1 MHPIFTGII
10 SSIITALII
19 YIIAPHLKR
28 FKDKLIYRLNYTP
41 DSFFVELANKETNYL
56 NHTLQLGIMNLLIV
70 IYHLTDELADNV
82 HAKYSIFFIMWVIYF
97 KVVHIF
103 INSSI
108 KMKLI
113 KDFENDLIIL
123 DTHLDEK
130 KIKLL
135 KSEWVKMRNQKD
147 YILLKQKVK
156 MHLN

>member
-1 MHPIFTGII
+1 
-10 SSIITALII
+10 
-19 YIIAPHLKR
+19 
-28 FKDKLIYRLNYTP
+28 
-41 DSFFVELANKETNYL
+41 
-56 NHTLQLGIMNLLIV
+56 
-70 IYHLTDELADNV
+70 
-82 HAKYSIFFIMWVIYF
+82 MWVIYF

-103 INSSI
+103 INSSR

-147 YILLKQKVK
+147 YILLKQKVN